1 MSSLNR
7 EERHLITI
15 QGLDYFASGL
25 ASIFVT
31 IFLFAHSDLRT
42 TILFQ
47 LWTYSS
53 LLFFFVL
60 SGYTLQKV
68 SSGTHMKVG
77 VAVGAIFYFLLFLLQ
92 EKTVQYIVPL
102 AIFSGFGSGIYWAGL
117 NLNQYIFSNK
127 TKREQYF
134 GYTGAVVNMLSAIS
148 PFVGGLIITMFGAG
162 LYYGIGTGYATLFF
176 LVFLLLVCV
185 VLFIGKLP
193 GHEAPAF
200 TYKQLFVKERT
211 TSWRLVLW
219 EHALIGLY
227 DTALGTVT
235 GILFYLILKQ
245 EVLIGSAQAVGFIL
259 SSMGGV
265 ASAKLLERQHRY
277 FWLGSVGLALA
288 LLTFAFM
295 QNPIGLWFFVIVSG
309 FTGPFLNTWLASVWF
324 RSMDAVRDHWRNKY
338 HLMLERDISL
348 GACRI
353 LSLIFLYVYLAY
365 GDQITL
371 AKQWL
376 FVLPVLPLAIGV
388 LLRMSGKFTS
398 RS

>member
-7 EERHLITI
+7 QERHLITI

-47 LWTYSS
+47 LWTYGS

-60 SGYTLQKV
+60 SGYTLRKV
-68 SSGTHMKVG
+68 SSATHMKVG
-77 VAVGAIFYFLLFLLQ
+77 VAVGAIFYFFLFVFQ

-102 AIFSGFGSGIYWAGL
+102 AIFHGFGAGIYWAAL
-117 NLNQYIFSNK
+117 NLNQYIFSNQ

-134 GYTGAVVNMLSAIS
+134 GYTGAVVNILSAMS
-148 PFVGGLIITMFGAG
+148 PFLGGLIITIFGTG
-162 LYYGIGTGYATLFF
+162 LYYGVGTGYATLFF
-176 LVFLLLVCV
+176 LVFLLLVGM

-193 GHEAPAF
+193 GHEGPSFSYKHLF
-200 TYKQLFVKERT
+200 TKERT
-211 TSWRLVLW
+211 VSWRLVLW

-227 DTALGTVT
+227 DAALGTVT

-259 SSMGGV
+259 SSIGGV
-265 ASAKLLERQHRY
+265 ASAKLLEKQHRY
-277 FWLGSVGLALA
+277 FWVGSVGLALA
-288 LLTFAFM
+288 LWIFASM
-295 QNPIGLWFFVIVSG
+295 QNPIGLWIFVVVSG

-324 RSMDAVRDHWRNKY
+324 HSMDAVRDHWRNKY

-348 GACRI
+348 GVCRI
-353 LSLIFLYVYLAY
+353 LSLVFLYVYLAH
-365 GDQITL
+365 GDQVIL

-388 LLRMSGKFTS
+388 LLQKSGDTI
-398 RS
+398 RRR